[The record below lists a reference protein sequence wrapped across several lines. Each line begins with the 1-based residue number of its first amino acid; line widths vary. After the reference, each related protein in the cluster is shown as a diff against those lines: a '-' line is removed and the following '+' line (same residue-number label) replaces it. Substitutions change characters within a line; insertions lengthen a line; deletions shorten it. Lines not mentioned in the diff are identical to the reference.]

1 MLKGSKVTD
10 DRGSLT
16 FNNEFKL
23 TDVKRTY
30 IVENHGANFIRA
42 WHGHKKEKKYI
53 MCLSGAAIVCYTPLI
68 EGESVTVDPPFLINR
83 KILSPNGDVLE
94 IPAGM
99 YNGWK
104 SLTDDTKLM
113 VFSCSTLEESLND
126 DIRKEV
132 EYFDTSCWQVVQR

>member
-23 TDVKRTY
+23 TDVKRVY

-42 WHGHKKEKKYI
+42 WHGHKNEKKYI
-53 MCLSGAAIVCYTPLI
+53 MCLSGAAIVCYRPLD
-68 EGESVTVDPPFLINR
+68 GSHTVVR
-83 KILSPNGDVLE
+83 KVLSPNGDVLE